1 MSKIVFNS
9 ITIKNFKGIAN
20 YEMNFDQKKQEI
32 VSETG
37 CGKSSIFEA
46 IKWCLGFDVSNFEPK
61 IETYRIKNLS
71 TKVELSIT
79 KDNLNY
85 VLSRTSEQKWKI
97 VDKLTG
103 KKAFDTN
110 KSTFVF
116 DSLECKAKDYT
127 QKVLELFG
135 LTQEELNILLDIRNF
150 NINVASKWTWVDRRK
165 FLKEKMNIDT
175 LLKPLTEK
183 EEYSL
188 LKEDL
193 LKGKDEIDIQK
204 QLVQDKKVIANGDS
218 KNKINGLSQYN
229 TLIENK
235 VSEITKL
242 NQMDFD
248 NLESRKLEIQK
259 EIENLLSSKNKAN
272 KNVVLEQK
280 NNELSKY
287 RLDLTKMKNEFNQR
301 LYDYD
306 HEVTMLNTQKNG
318 LIQDI
323 KVYKKEKERFETLLE
338 ECNIDIFELGGEQL
352 DETKKVCPMCN
363 RELPQDKIEQLL
375 FEFERQKEIRFIELS
390 EKNEEYQEKIN
401 NLNCLIGQRYEELT
415 KINNDYNSKLIEK
428 PTYNSEKENELV
440 GKINTLENEISNMK
454 MTNVKDI
461 VQEKLNELRMEQ
473 EQVLRQLTFKDLL
486 SQYQNELQE
495 LKNAQRELANKET
508 TRIKKQE
515 QLKQYVKEEVEI
527 INKETNKYFHK
538 DIKFNFFIWNGAGA
552 ENEFDMCCNMLY
564 KGVEYNNLSQGQKII
579 CDTLFINSLQKLLDI
594 NFPIVVDNRQDNTFD
609 IDTNSQLIE
618 LLTMK
623 NKKLL
628 GLTPI
633 NDIYNLEDCDIKE
646 ENK

>member
-1 MSKIVFNS
+1 MSKIVFNN

-20 YEMNFDQKKQEI
+20 YEMDFDQKKQEI

-150 NINVASKWTWVDRRK
+150 NVNVASKWTWVDRRK

-175 LLKPLTEK
+175 LLKPLIEK
-183 EEYSL
+183 EEYNL

-323 KVYKKEKERFETLLE
+323 KVYEKEKERFETLLE

-401 NLNCLIGQRYEELT
+401 NLNCLIGKRYEELT

-428 PTYNSEKENELV
+428 PTYNNEKENELV

-646 ENK
+646 EK